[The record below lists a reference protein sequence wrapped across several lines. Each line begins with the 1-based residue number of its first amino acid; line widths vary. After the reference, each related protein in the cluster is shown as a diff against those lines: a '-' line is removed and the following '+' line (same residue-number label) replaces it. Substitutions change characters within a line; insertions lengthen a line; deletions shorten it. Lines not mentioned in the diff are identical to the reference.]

1 MDDEILAVVE
11 ASAIRRWMGIAMLA
25 FVAFLVL
32 YVAFATPPD
41 LLWQIFLMVVGGIAL
56 WTAERMRRATTARL
70 ELTRTELRDSV
81 AGTIVALDDIA
92 TVLAD
97 ETAPDVVDK
106 LLDRHRERLAE
117 SVRVQQRRLT
127 TVQRLI
133 TGLNALK
140 HKRGEQPFKAGAH
153 GKDFGN
159 QCRKQIRR

>member
-81 AGTIVALDDIA
+81 AGTIVALDDMA
-92 TVLAD
+92 TVDRGTFAFKPSNGFLIRTKKPGARGWRPGLWWRMGRRIGVGGVAAAHQTKAMAEALSMHLLARD
-97 ETAPDVVDK
+97 GAP
-106 LLDRHRERLAE
+106 
-117 SVRVQQRRLT
+117 
-127 TVQRLI
+127 
-133 TGLNALK
+133 
-140 HKRGEQPFKAGAH
+140 
-153 GKDFGN
+153 
-159 QCRKQIRR
+159 